1 MGIFTASTPEQALV
15 GYEAALATGRLELIE
30 QFIDDDACFLFSDG
44 SYFGR
49 QAIRDAIANT
59 FATIEDETYR
69 ISSVQWIYQ
78 SSDAALCTYLFN
90 WSGTI
95 NGELCAGEGR
105 GTSLLTRSSSG
116 WQIKHEHLGPKA
128 Q

>member
-15 GYEAALATGRLELIE
+15 DYEAALATGRLELIE

-44 SYFGR
+44 TYIGR
-49 QAIRDAIANT
+49 KAIRDAIAHT
-59 FATIEDETYR
+59 FATIKDETYK
-69 ISSVQWIYQ
+69 ISNVQWIYQ
-78 SSDAALCTYLFN
+78 SSEAALCTYLFH

-95 NGELCAGEGR
+95 DGQLCAGEGR

-116 WQIKHEHLGPKA
+116 WRIKHEHLGPKA